1 MIKIIKSYN
10 FDFLGMNWCLEQFN
24 TRVVLPNSK
33 YGFFNYNTD
42 MTCIYIGKWLLTL
55 TKQQKC
61 SLRTTLKKQETGRN
75 DEKNKY

>member
-1 MIKIIKSYN
+1 MIKIIRSYN

-24 TRVVLPNSK
+24 TRVVIPNSK

-55 TKQQKC
+55 TK
-61 SLRTTLKKQETGRN
+61 
-75 DEKNKY
+75 